1 MKKLSVILSIVLSA
15 LILSSCGGKNTASVL
30 TSSGGKKDSSVS
42 TADMDFD
49 FSKSDTEYDYDESE
63 AKTVSDSEDSVK
75 ITAAGTYVLSGRH
88 SSVTVEAP
96 DSAKVRLVLKNA
108 EISNA
113 NGSAIY
119 IKSADK
125 VFITAYKGTENTVS
139 DGASYSSDYDGTN
152 VDAAVFS
159 KADLTLNG
167 EGVLNIN
174 GNYKCAAVSKDD
186 LIICGLTLNAK
197 SVGSAIEGKD
207 CVKIKD
213 AAITVNSGADAIK
226 STNSEDADR
235 GFVYIESGTCTLTA
249 AKDGIQA
256 ESAVKLSGGE
266 ITVTSGGGA
275 PEKVSSGDGD
285 MRRFESSTQTDDES
299 TNGIKAEKLIII
311 ENGTVNA
318 NSAGDTVHSNGDV
331 EINGGKLTLSSGD
344 DGIHA
349 DDSLI
354 INGGEITVTK
364 SYEGLEGKTVS
375 ITSGT
380 VDITASDDGINAA
393 DGNSTSG
400 NGGMPNGKASSD
412 VYISIS
418 GGYITV
424 NAYGDG
430 IDSNGNI
437 TVSSGVLLVSGP
449 TSDGNGALDCNRT
462 AEISGGTVVLCG
474 SSGMAETFS
483 ESSSQA
489 SLMYTL
495 ENAAKAGSSVALS
508 DSDGK
513 VIASFIPSKQYTNVV
528 ISSPELKKGSSYT
541 LSVGGTVSEC
551 DKNGYTNSGK
561 VSGAESTNS
570 VEISSVS
577 TIYGTAGNKGGMK
590 GGPQGE
596 QGGGF
601 GKGNSAGDPP
611 SGGPGNSNSDG
622 TDRKAPPELSGNTKT
637 AQS

>member
-1 MKKLSVILSIVLSA
+1 MKRLSVILSLALSA
-15 LILSSCGGKNTASVL
+15 LILSSCGSKNTASVL

-299 TNGIKAEKLIII
+299 TKGIKAGKLIII
-311 ENGTVNA
+311 EDGTVNA
-318 NSAGDTVHSNGDV
+318 NSADDTVHSNGDV

-354 INGGEITVTK
+354 INGGEITVKK
-364 SYEGLEGKTVS
+364 SYEGLEGKTVN

-380 VDITASDDGINAA
+380 VDITASDDGVNAA

-400 NGGMPNGKASSD
+400 NGRMPNGNASSD

-424 NAYGDG
+424 NASGDG

-449 TSDGNGALDCNRT
+449 TSDGNSALDCDGT

-508 DSDGK
+508 NSDGK

-551 DKNGYTNSGK
+551 DKNGYTSSGE

-590 GGPQGE
+590 GGPQGQ

-601 GKGNSAGDPP
+601 GKGNFAGNPP
-611 SGGPGNSNSDG
+611 SGGLGNSDG
-622 TDRKAPPELSGNTKT
+622 TDRKAPPELSGNTNT

>member
-1 MKKLSVILSIVLSA
+1 MKKLSVILSLALSA
-15 LILSSCGGKNTASVL
+15 LILSSCGSKNTASVL
-30 TSSGGKKDSSVS
+30 TSSGSKKDSAVS

-75 ITAAGTYVLSGRH
+75 ITTAGTYVISGLH

-108 EISNA
+108 EISNE
-113 NGSAIY
+113 NGPAIY

-174 GNYKCAAVSKDD
+174 GNYKCAAVLKDD

-266 ITVTSGGGA
+266 ITLTSGGGA

-299 TNGIKAEKLIII
+299 TKGIKAEKLIII

-400 NGGMPNGKASSD
+400 NGGMPNGNASSD

-424 NAYGDG
+424 NASGDG

-489 SLMYTL
+489 ALMYTL
-495 ENAAKAGSSVALS
+495 ESAAKAGNSVALS
-508 DSDGK
+508 NSDGK

-577 TIYGTAGNKGGMK
+577 TIYGTTGNKGGMK
-590 GGPQGE
+590 GGPQGQ

-601 GKGNSAGDPP
+601 GKENSAGNPP

>member
-1 MKKLSVILSIVLSA
+1 MKKLSVILSLALSA
-15 LILSSCGGKNTASVL
+15 LILSSCGSKNTASVL

-42 TADMDFD
+42 TAEMDFD

-75 ITAAGTYVLSGRH
+75 ITTAGTYVISGLH

-113 NGSAIY
+113 NGPAIY

-125 VFITAYKGTENTVS
+125 VCITAYKGTENTVS

-249 AKDGIQA
+249 SKDGIQA

-299 TNGIKAEKLIII
+299 TKGIKAEKLIII

-331 EINGGKLTLSSGD
+331 EINDGKLTLSSGD

-354 INGGEITVTK
+354 INGGEITVKK
-364 SYEGLEGKTVS
+364 SYEGLEGKTVNIS
-375 ITSGT
+375 SGT
-380 VDITASDDGINAA
+380 VDITVSDDGVNAA

-400 NGGMPNGKASSD
+400 NGGMPNGNASSD

-424 NAYGDG
+424 NASGDG

-495 ENAAKAGSSVALS
+495 ESAAKAGNSVALS
-508 DSDGK
+508 NSDGK

-577 TIYGTAGNKGGMK
+577 TIYGTAGNKGGMG
-590 GGPQGE
+590 GGPQGQ

-601 GKGNSAGDPP
+601 GKGNSAGNPP

>member
-1 MKKLSVILSIVLSA
+1 M
-15 LILSSCGGKNTASVL
+15 
-30 TSSGGKKDSSVS
+30 
-42 TADMDFD
+42 
-49 FSKSDTEYDYDESE
+49 
-63 AKTVSDSEDSVK
+63 
-75 ITAAGTYVLSGRH
+75 
-88 SSVTVEAP
+88 
-96 DSAKVRLVLKNA
+96 
-108 EISNA
+108 
-113 NGSAIY
+113 
-119 IKSADK
+119 
-125 VFITAYKGTENTVS
+125 S

-266 ITVTSGGGA
+266 ITITSGGGA

-299 TNGIKAEKLIII
+299 TKGIKAEKLIII

-318 NSAGDTVHSNGDV
+318 NSADDTVHSNGEV
-331 EINGGKLTLSSGD
+331 EIN
-344 DGIHA
+344 
-349 DDSLI
+349 
-354 INGGEITVTK
+354 
-364 SYEGLEGKTVS
+364 
-375 ITSGT
+375 
-380 VDITASDDGINAA
+380 
-393 DGNSTSG
+393 
-400 NGGMPNGKASSD
+400 
-412 VYISIS
+412 
-418 GGYITV
+418 
-424 NAYGDG
+424 
-430 IDSNGNI
+430 
-437 TVSSGVLLVSGP
+437 
-449 TSDGNGALDCNRT
+449 
-462 AEISGGTVVLCG
+462 GGTVVLCG

-508 DSDGK
+508 NSDGK
-513 VIASFIPSKQYTNVV
+513 VIASFVPSKQYTNVV

-590 GGPQGE
+590 GGPQGQ

-601 GKGNSAGDPP
+601 GKGNSAGNPP

>member
-1 MKKLSVILSIVLSA
+1 MKKLSVILSLALSA
-15 LILSSCGGKNTASVL
+15 LILSSCGSKNTASVL
-30 TSSGGKKDSSVS
+30 TSSGSKKDSAVS

-49 FSKSDTEYDYDESE
+49 FSKSDTEYDYDDSE

-75 ITAAGTYVLSGRH
+75 ITAAGTYVISGRH

-108 EISNA
+108 EISNE
-113 NGSAIY
+113 NGPAIY

-139 DGASYSSDYDGTN
+139 DGASYSSDYDETN

-174 GNYKCAAVSKDD
+174 GNYKCAAASKDD

-213 AAITVNSGADAIK
+213 AAITVISGADAIK

-285 MRRFESSTQTDDES
+285 MRRFESSAQTDDES
-299 TNGIKAEKLIII
+299 TKGIKAEKLIII

-318 NSAGDTVHSNGDV
+318 NSADDTVHSNGDV

-393 DGNSTSG
+393 DGNSASG
-400 NGGMPNGKASSD
+400 NGGMPNGNASSD

-424 NAYGDG
+424 NASGDG

-449 TSDGNGALDCNRT
+449 PSDGNGALDCNGT

-495 ENAAKAGSSVALS
+495 ESAAKAGNSVALS
-508 DSDGK
+508 NSDGK

-561 VSGAESTNS
+561 ASGAESTNS

-577 TIYGTAGNKGGMK
+577 TIYGTAGNKGGM
-590 GGPQGE
+590 GGEPQG
-596 QGGGF
+596 QQSGGF
-601 GKGNSAGDPP
+601 GKGNSAGNPP
-611 SGGPGNSNSDG
+611 SGGPGNSDG
-622 TDRKAPPELSGNTKT
+622 TDRKAPPVLSGNTNT